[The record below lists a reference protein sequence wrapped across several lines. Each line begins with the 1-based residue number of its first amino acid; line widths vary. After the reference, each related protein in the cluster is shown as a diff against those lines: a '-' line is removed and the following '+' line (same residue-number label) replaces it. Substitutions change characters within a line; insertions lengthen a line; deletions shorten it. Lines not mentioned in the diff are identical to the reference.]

1 MSKESSKIEWSE
13 TISRWKQSGLSQRR
27 FCAEAEIS
35 LSSLRYH
42 VKKHRQKTGFIE
54 LSEPFSSQALS
65 SPIEVILPNTG
76 LTIRI
81 QRGFCR
87 ETLRE
92 LLEALAG
99 GNHVR

>member
-1 MSKESSKIEWSE
+1 MSKESSKIDWSQ
-13 TISRWKQSGLSQRR
+13 TIRRWKQSRLSQRK

-42 VKKHRQKTGFIE
+42 LKNHRQKTGFIE
-54 LSEPFSSQALS
+54 LSEPFSSQTLS
-65 SPIEVILPNTG
+65 SPIEIILPNTG

-81 QRGFCR
+81 QQGFCK